1 MRVLAGVQ
9 QAASG
14 HPQARRADGAFADLH
29 GLADAVALGVSYV
42 SGDRKREGIFANL
55 SIFENMLMPL
65 YQLKA
70 RGGKIAAI
78 DWKALEGSFNW
89 EVENLLIKMGSR
101 NDRIT
106 TLSGGNQQKVLIGRG
121 FATNPEI
128 MILNDPA
135 RGVDVGAKAEL
146 YKHLSAF
153 AAQGRAIVYM
163 SSELEEFIGF
173 CSRVLVFRNGGV
185 FDVYGASE
193 LDSAAIL
200 ASMFGQAHNGD
211 RSQSARNLADANG
224 ANVDGNGVGRIKIR
238 EFVEPFIRRFDE
250 ATQAVRVAQAPPA
263 IKIVEFEDGEPVVSK
278 GGDGDVRHRLDPQRA
293 PRL

>member
-1 MRVLAGVQ
+1 
-9 QAASG
+9 
-14 HPQARRADGAFADLH
+14 
-29 GLADAVALGVSYV
+29 
-42 SGDRKREGIFANL
+42 
-55 SIFENMLMPL
+55 
-65 YQLKA
+65 
-70 RGGKIAAI
+70 
-78 DWKALEGSFNW
+78 
-89 EVENLLIKMGSR
+89 MGSR

-153 AAQGRAIVYM
+153 AAQGRAVVYM

-173 CSRVLVFRNGGV
+173 CSRVLVFRNGGL
-185 FDVYGASE
+185 FDVYNAPE

-200 ASMFGQAHNGD
+200 ASMFGQAHNGGG
-211 RSQSARNLADANG
+211 SQSARSLADADG
-224 ANVDGNGVGRIKIR
+224 AESGRGSVGRIKIR
-238 EFVEPFIRRFDE
+238 EFTEPFIRRFDE
-250 ATQAVRVAQAPPA
+250 TPPTARFEHAPFQ

-278 GGDGDVRHRLDPQRA
+278 ARGDGVRREVDVQRS
-293 PRL
+293 PRV